1 MDHFA
6 GLDVSVKET
15 SVCIVDDTGRIVRE
29 VKVASEPEALLS
41 VLKNPAYH
49 FKRIGLEAGP
59 LSQWLFSALA
69 EAGLPV
75 ICVET
80 RHMRAVLKAQ
90 INKTDRNDAR
100 GMAQMMRAGLYRPV
114 HVKTLRSQKLRMLL
128 THRKLLLSKAI
139 AIDNDLRGTLRNFGL
154 KVGIVG
160 TVKFEARIKE
170 LVENLPDLAVL
181 VEPMLVV
188 RRVLREQIG
197 ILHRRLLAIV
207 RDDEVCQRLMTVPG
221 VGPVVALT
229 YRATVDLPARFRNS
243 KAVGVVFGLTP
254 SKYQSGEIN
263 RTGAISKCGD
273 EMMRCVLYEAAQV
286 MLTRTNKWSWLKAWA
301 MKIARHRGMKK
312 AIVALARRL
321 AVIMHRIW
329 VDGTEFR
336 WTREAAAHENRSGT
350 TTIGEHSSS
359 TERWKDVPRG
369 TMDEVSSLGR
379 LDLPFVLRR
388 GRPIDCSA
396 SFSNPIVE
404 GP

>member
-1 MDHFA
+1 MEHFA

-15 SVCIVDDTGRIVRE
+15 SVCIVDDAGSIVRE
-29 VKVASEPEALLS
+29 VKVASDPEALLQ
-41 VLKNPAYH
+41 VLTTSGYH

-100 GMAQMMRAGLYRPV
+100 GIAQMMRVGLYRPV

-128 THRKLLLSKAI
+128 THRKLLQSKAI

-154 KVGIVG
+154 KVGMAG
-160 TVKFEARIKE
+160 AVKFEARIKE
-170 LVENLPDLAVL
+170 LVADIPDLAAL
-181 VEPMLVV
+181 VEPLLVV
-188 RRVLREQIG
+188 RRVLREQLG

-207 RDDEVCQRLMTVPG
+207 KDDEVCRRLMTIPG

-229 YRATVDLPARFRNS
+229 YRATVDVPARFRNS
-243 KAVGVVFGLTP
+243 KAVGAVFGLTP
-254 SKYQSGEIN
+254 ATHQSGESE
-263 RTGAISKCGD
+263 RTGAISRCGD
-273 EMMRCVLYEAAQV
+273 EMMRVMLYEAAQI
-286 MLTRTNKWSWLKAWA
+286 MLVRSTKWSWLKAWA
-301 MKIARHRGMKK
+301 MKIARHRGLKK

-336 WTREAAAHENRSGT
+336 WTREVAA
-350 TTIGEHSSS
+350 
-359 TERWKDVPRG
+359 V
-369 TMDEVSSLGR
+369 
-379 LDLPFVLRR
+379 
-388 GRPIDCSA
+388 
-396 SFSNPIVE
+396 
-404 GP
+404 